1 MFFDIPCRIKNNPES
16 QGLKLIQQ
24 VGR

>member
-1 MFFDIPCRIKNNPES
+1 MFFDIPCRIKNNPET

-24 VGR
+24 VER